1 MPRPSAREKLL
12 EAGLK
17 CFHAQGYNGTSIEDI
32 ADAAGVF
39 KGSFYNHFRSK
50 EALVVAVIERYEHAA
65 TANIARQ
72 GPPLGAQA
80 ADQPFRVAGL
90 ALRGGRLPQ
99 RLPDEQFQRGGL
111 RRGQAAAA
119 RRGRGLRPLVRRIAE
134 LIRQA
139 QKEGDIDRKDDPAL
153 LARFLGNSWEGAT
166 NYSKVVRNRK
176 PLDDFFAMALPVVA
190 RR

>member
-1 MPRPSAREKLL
+1 M
-12 EAGLK
+12 
-17 CFHAQGYNGTSIEDI
+17 
-32 ADAAGVF
+32 
-39 KGSFYNHFRSK
+39 
-50 EALVVAVIERYEHAA
+50 IERYEHAA

-72 GPPLGAQA
+72 GPPSALKRLISHFEWLASRYEA
-80 ADQPFRVAGL
+80 ADYRNGCLMSNFSAEVYAAGK
-90 ALRGGRLPQ
+90 P
-99 RLPDEQFQRGGL
+99 L
-111 RRGQAAAA
+111 RRAVAEAFDRWFAG
-119 RRGRGLRPLVRRIAE
+119 IAE